1 MLHYK
6 MSTHNKVHILQKLA
20 QRPQSNK
27 GCETADQS
35 TVSSTDRL
43 LAREHFVH
51 WIPAAEQKV

>member
-1 MLHYK
+1 M
-6 MSTHNKVHILQKLA
+6 LQKLA
-20 QRPQSNK
+20 QGPQGNK

-43 LAREHFVH
+43 LARGHFVY